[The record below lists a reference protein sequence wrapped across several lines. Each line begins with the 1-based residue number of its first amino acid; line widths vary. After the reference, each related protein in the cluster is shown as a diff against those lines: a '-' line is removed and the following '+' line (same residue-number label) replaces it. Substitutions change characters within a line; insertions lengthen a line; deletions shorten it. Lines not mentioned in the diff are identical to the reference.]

1 MVVSGGQGMGGRGQG
16 MGGRGRSYPVIREV
30 LAAAAE
36 HRFEPVDGEGGAH
49 AHIEAVAK
57 PVHGQTRRWHRAS
70 ISFDTPVDSVPDE
83 VGNPVQSEVIRGHQ
97 RPSEAVP
104 RHKATRGLTRGAI
117 SMPISM
123 QSAYNQHAIS
133 VPRHRATRFGML
145 SGPNHGASGT
155 RTEAD

>member
-1 MVVSGGQGMGGRGQG
+1 MRVQGEVARGHTQSSVRYSPPPPSIVLIRSMARAALTPTLKLSLNPSMGK
-16 MGGRGRSYPVIREV
+16 Y
-30 LAAAAE
+30 
-36 HRFEPVDGEGGAH
+36 
-49 AHIEAVAK
+49 
-57 PVHGQTRRWHRAS
+57 TRRWHRAS
-70 ISFDTPVDSVPDE
+70 ISLDTPVDSVPDE
-83 VGNPVQSEVIRGHQ
+83 VGNPVQAEVIRGHQ
-97 RPSEAVP
+97 RSSEAVP

-123 QSAYNQHAIS
+123 QSACNQHAIS